1 MIQRK
6 IGQVPKDIIDSLNE
20 VRHNT
25 FADWKGVCYQMELRP
40 GTDLSYYLKQKEITR
55 YNKCYRLSSIYKYF
69 DDEAKVRILYAI
81 ADTARW
87 TDAEKEAHG
96 EYKRAKAM
104 T

>member
-6 IGQVPKDIIDSLNE
+6 IGQIPKDILDSLNE

-40 GTDLSYYLKQKEITR
+40 GTDLAYYLKQKEITR

-69 DDEAKVRILYAI
+69 DDEQKVRILYAI

-87 TDAEKEAHG
+87 TDAEKEAHA